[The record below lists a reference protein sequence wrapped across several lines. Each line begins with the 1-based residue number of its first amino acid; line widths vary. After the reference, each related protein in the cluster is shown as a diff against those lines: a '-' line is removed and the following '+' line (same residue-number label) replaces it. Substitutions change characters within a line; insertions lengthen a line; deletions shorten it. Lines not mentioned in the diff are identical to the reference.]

1 MSQRFDLGPL
11 APELEALL
19 DAERSAPLPPLDAKA
34 RLLARLEHSLFDLG
48 GDGGDG
54 GGSEGDAGADG
65 GGGIDGGGSDAGG
78 LADFGA
84 DLSGGFDAG
93 AAASTATAAVVKTA
107 AVAGAGMGA
116 KTAVVATMAAVKLTV
131 GVGVASFVAGGAV
144 GAGMHA
150 AISSPPQQQTTIV
163 AERVVPP
170 PAPELPVEPP
180 PPPPVAEPEPEPVPE
195 LEAPPPAQRP
205 ERVERAAAAPVPT
218 PAPEATNAANDALK
232 AERSLVEQSRSALA
246 RGDAAAALA
255 ALAEH
260 RQSFPDGR
268 LSEERDALEIQAL
281 VARDQMDEAQSRAA
295 AFREN
300 YPTSLL
306 RPAIDMLVE

>member
-1 MSQRFDLGPL
+1 
-11 APELEALL
+11 
-19 DAERSAPLPPLDAKA
+19 
-34 RLLARLEHSLFDLG
+34 
-48 GDGGDG
+48 
-54 GGSEGDAGADG
+54 
-65 GGGIDGGGSDAGG
+65 
-78 LADFGA
+78 
-84 DLSGGFDAG
+84 
-93 AAASTATAAVVKTA
+93 
-107 AVAGAGMGA
+107 
-116 KTAVVATMAAVKLTV
+116 
-131 GVGVASFVAGGAV
+131 
-144 GAGMHA
+144 
-150 AISSPPQQQTTIV
+150 
-163 AERVVPP
+163 
-170 PAPELPVEPP
+170 
-180 PPPPVAEPEPEPVPE
+180 
-195 LEAPPPAQRP
+195 AQRP